1 MYMKRIFTCCLAIL
15 LFNFSN
21 KVFANALYPVGIEE
35 KIANST
41 NIIEGKVVSQTC
53 FWNANHTFIFT
64 ANKIKVYKIFKG
76 GITSDFVEVLT
87 QGGTIGDLTIE
98 ASDLLSLQQGN
109 IGVFFLYPNV
119 LNLKSPSTNEILMD
133 VYSSS
138 QGCFVYNYNNTKAL
152 APFVTYNDIAGNLYS
167 ELSIKTGNSII
178 IKDPSFSVNSTSNTT
193 EATPSISSFSPL
205 KVNAGASL
213 DPTTNVLTI
222 NGTGF
227 GLPGGSAAVLFSD
240 GNTGGISPSFAVN
253 STDNAVISWT
263 DTQIQLKV
271 PTRAATGYIAVR
283 ESTGLSGQSVDF
295 LNVFYSILS
304 ATLSG
309 VTKEANLMNQN
320 GTGGYTVYFS
330 NNTAGGA
337 LDFDAS
343 AAKLTAQ
350 RALTTWRESVGMNW
364 PEGGTTMSQ
373 NVANNT
379 ENIIMYDNT
388 NTGVA
393 PLSSGVLAVCYS
405 YFNGC
410 SGQELQKTAFDVIV
424 RNAGVSSGSATFTTG
439 PCVPSSSE
447 IDLETVLLHELGHAL
462 NLGHINDGTQGV
474 YPNNNVGKLMHYAV
488 SNGVKRVSPDASCY
502 RGALYV
508 CAPQNNSYGTCLYLA
523 EMTQLSYTPV
533 VNDECP
539 TSFPTSP
546 TTIGTAV
553 NFDLVHA
560 TSNMSGDP
568 QYQEILCTGSGTS
581 ITNNQYYALKTNTT
595 GTLSI
600 TVSGYTTTP
609 LGLNSCN
616 PKGIELALYK
626 VSSCPQGQNFPSPVA
641 CRSFITNGAL
651 TDITGLLANTEYLL
665 FADGVAN
672 TKATFTL
679 TFNGTALPIK
689 LTSFRGE
696 VFNNRNQL
704 FWTAEITPGTQKI
717 IIEKSLDGVRFENIG
732 ELSGDEIL
740 KPSNSFNDYKP
751 FIGNNYYRLQIVSNT
766 GEKEYSNTIVLKR
779 NDKFLFNVNPNPV
792 KGFANV
798 QLSTEVPGDYS
809 VEVYNLLGKKLNRT
823 IISTN
828 NNISNTKINLTNLSA
843 GLYQIILLDKNLNK
857 IASQSIVVEN

>member
-1 MYMKRIFTCCLAIL
+1 MKRIFTCCFAFL
-15 LFNFSN
+15 LLSFSSQI
-21 KVFANALYPVGIEE
+21 FANALYPVSIEE
-35 KIANST
+35 KINNST
-41 NIIEGKVVSQTC
+41 NIIEGKVVSKTC

-64 ANKIKVYKIFKG
+64 SNKIKVYKIFKG
-76 GITSDFVEVLT
+76 GITSEFIEVLT
-87 QGGTIGDLTIE
+87 QGGNIGDLTIE
-98 ASDLLSLQQGN
+98 ASDLLSLQEGN

-119 LNLKSPSTNEILMD
+119 LNLKSPSTNEVLMD

-138 QGCFVYNYNNTKAL
+138 QGCFVYNYNNSKAI
-152 APFVTYNDIAGNLYS
+152 APFVTYNDIVGSLYS
-167 ELSIKTGNSII
+167 ELTIKTGNAII
-178 IKDPSFSVNSTSNTT
+178 IKDASFNVVNTSNTT

-205 KVNAGASL
+205 KVNAGAFL

-227 GLPGGSAAVLFSD
+227 GSPGGSAAVLFSD
-240 GNTGGISPSFAVN
+240 GNTGGISPSFVVT
-253 STDNAVISWT
+253 STDNSVILWSEN
-263 DTQIQLKV
+263 QIQIKV

-283 ESTGLSGQSVDF
+283 EATGLSGQSVDF

-304 ATLSG
+304 SSVSG

-343 AAKLTAQ
+343 AAKGTAQ
-350 RALTTWRESVGMNW
+350 RALTTWREAVGMNW

-373 NVANNT
+373 NIANNT

-405 YFNGC
+405 YFQGC

-447 IDLETVLLHELGHAL
+447 IDLETVMLHELGHAL
-462 NLGHINDGTQGV
+462 NLGHINDGTQGA

-502 RGALYV
+502 RGALYL
-508 CAPQNNSYGTCLYLA
+508 CAPQANSYGTCLYLA
-523 EMTQLSYTPV
+523 EMIQLSYTPV
-533 VNDECP
+533 VNDDCP
-539 TSFPTSP
+539 LSFPSSSTN
-546 TTIGTAV
+546 IGTAV

-560 TSNMSGDP
+560 TSNTAADP
-568 QYQEILCTGSGTS
+568 QYQDLGCTGQGTS
-581 ITNNQYYALKTNTT
+581 VTNTQFYALKTSTT

-600 TVSGYTTTP
+600 TVSGYTTVP
-609 LGLNSCN
+609 LGLNACN
-616 PKGIELALYK
+616 PKGIELSLYR
-626 VSSCPQGQNFPSPVA
+626 VSSCPLGQNFPSPIA
-641 CRSFITNGAL
+641 CRTFITNGVL

-665 FADGVAN
+665 VADGIAN

-679 TFNGTALPIK
+679 TLNGTALPIK

-717 IIEKSLDGVRFENIG
+717 IIEKSIDGIRFENIG

-751 FIGNNYYRLQIVSNT
+751 STGNNYYRLQLLSNI
-766 GEKEYSNTIVLKR
+766 GEKEYSNTILLKR
-779 NDKFLFNVNPNPV
+779 NEKFLFTVNPNPV
-792 KGFANV
+792 KSFANV
-798 QLSTEVPGDYS
+798 QLSTETPGDY
-809 VEVYNLLGKKLNRT
+809 VIEVYDLLGKKVNRT

-828 NNISNTKINLTNLSA
+828 NNITNSKINLSNLSA
-843 GLYQIILLDKNLNK
+843 GMYQLIVLDKNSNK

>member
-1 MYMKRIFTCCLAIL
+1 MKRIFTCCLTFIL
-15 LFNFSN
+15 ISLLS
-21 KVFANALYPVGIEE
+21 KVFANALYPVSIEE
-35 KIANST
+35 KISNST
-41 NIIEGKVVSQTC
+41 HIIEGKVVSKTC

-76 GITSDFVEVLT
+76 GTTSEYIEVLT
-87 QGGTIGDLTIE
+87 QGGTIGDFTIE
-98 ASDLLSLQQGN
+98 ASDLLSLQKEN

-138 QGCFVYNYNNTKAL
+138 QGCFVYNYNNSKAL
-152 APFVTYNDIAGNLYS
+152 APFVTYNDITGILYT
-167 ELSIKTGNSII
+167 ELTIKTGNSII
-178 IKDPSFSVNSTSNTT
+178 IKDPSFNVNATTNTI

-205 KVNAGASL
+205 KVNAGATL
-213 DPTTNVLTI
+213 DPTTNLLTI

-227 GLPGGSAAVLFSD
+227 GTSGGSAAVLFSD
-240 GNTGGISPSFAVN
+240 GNTGGISPSFVVN
-253 STDNAVISWT
+253 STENSVISWT

-271 PTRAATGYIAVR
+271 PSRAATGYIAVR
-283 ESTGLSGQSVDF
+283 ESTGLSGQSIDF
-295 LNVFYSILS
+295 LNVFYSILTS
-304 ATLSG
+304 TVSG

-343 AAKLTAQ
+343 AAKPTAQ
-350 RALTTWRESVGMNW
+350 RALTTWREAVGMNW
-364 PEGGTTMSQ
+364 PEGGTTSGQ
-373 NVANNT
+373 SIANNT

-388 NTGVA
+388 NTGVS

-405 YFNGC
+405 YFQGC
-410 SGQELQKTAFDVIV
+410 SGQELQKTAFDIIV

-439 PCVPSSSE
+439 PCNPSSSE

-462 NLGHINDGTQGV
+462 NLGHINDGTQGA
-474 YPNNNVGKLMHYAV
+474 YPNINVGKLMHYAV

-502 RGALYV
+502 RGALYL
-508 CAPQNNSYGTCLYLA
+508 CAAQANSYGTCLYLT

-533 VNDECP
+533 VNDDCP
-539 TSFPTSP
+539 LSFPSSTS
-546 TTIGTAV
+546 IGTAV

-560 TSNMSGDP
+560 TSNKDADP
-568 QYQEILCTGSGTS
+568 QYQDLGCTGTGTS
-581 ITNNQYYALKTNTT
+581 VTNTQFYALKTNTS
-595 GTLSI
+595 GTLSL
-600 TVSGYTTTP
+600 TVSGYATTP
-609 LGLNSCN
+609 GGLNSCS

-641 CRSFITNGAL
+641 CRTFITNGAL
-651 TDITGLLANTEYLL
+651 SDITGLLANTEYLL
-665 FADGVAN
+665 VADGISN

-679 TFNGTALPIK
+679 TLNGTALPIK

-696 VFNNRNQL
+696 IFANRNQL

-717 IIEKSLDGVRFENIG
+717 IIEKSVDAVRFENIA

-740 KPSNSFNDYKP
+740 KPSNSFNDFKP
-751 FIGNNYYRLQIVSNT
+751 SIGNNYYRLQLLSNT
-766 GEKEYSNTIVLKR
+766 GEKEYSNTILLKR
-779 NDKFLFNVNPNPV
+779 NDKILFSINPNPV

-798 QLSTEVPGDYS
+798 QLSTELPGDYAI
-809 VEVYNLLGKKLNRT
+809 EVFNILGKKVARN

-828 NNISNTKINLTNLSA
+828 SSITNTKMNLSQLSS
-843 GLYQIILLDKNLNK
+843 GVYQIIVLDKNQNK
-857 IASQSIVVEN
+857 VATQSILIEN